1 MPWARARSSCSE
13 RRRPRSAPPIA
24 GRPRAA
30 CVFLA
35 PPWALGLALLS
46 LSLSLTRSND
56 LPWQACGGAI
66 PLFHPLLIK
75 PGRHLQLQPVDADSR
90 DRRPGDLAAFVDIA
104 PGHRLARLV
113 CGGRYAGQVGS
124 GSCKASG
131 AMKGGEGKRG
141 SLWHMQFGGEGVVGP
156 AAPQRVI
163 RKISRWFGWH
173 RVVSSR
179 GATDIKILSRCL
191 RCL

>member
-1 MPWARARSSCSE
+1 MAGLWRRHPPVPSSADKAPAAICSCSLSM
-13 RRRPRSAPPIA
+13 PTAVTVAPA
-24 GRPRAA
+24 TW
-30 CVFLA
+30 
-35 PPWALGLALLS
+35 PPWSISHRVITASVWCVGGCYAGL
-46 LSLSLTRSND
+46 
-56 LPWQACGGAI
+56 
-66 PLFHPLLIK
+66 
-75 PGRHLQLQPVDADSR
+75 
-90 DRRPGDLAAFVDIA
+90 GDL
-104 PGHRLARLV
+104 
-113 CGGRYAGQVGS
+113 

-156 AAPQRVI
+156 AVPQRVI

-191 RCL
+191 RHLQSTCCFNSVFIGFDGRAEKVCSCFYPLAGLYVFRGAEA